1 VTKLSLTAFAVVG
14 LCLFAQSA
22 AAKPATERLAA
33 LAQTQRCE
41 APLDAHLCAGGRDG
55 LVVFADALATG
66 APSAPADDSRVAV
79 TAKAAAGTLA
89 QPTRCG
95 GALSAW
101 YCASDTSGGNLV
113 LFSADAGRPKQAAGE
128 AGAESARTP
137 ESAGAGQVVFY
148 TADSPM
154 QPAMKSAAAPLGA
167 GVETPYA
174 VTVPVLNATSR
185 PFSAANYLADGSF
198 TINVA
203 NGSCTG
209 TYTVNASPVAG
220 SGPSGSTPPN
230 TTVVTYIGFPQ
241 GNFAFN
247 NAGAGDYTVTVTET
261 SGCTF
266 DAGVNPTVITVT
278 VPQGDFDTPFAVS
291 VFEQSDTSR
300 PFAAGN
306 YTADGSFR
314 IEVADGN
321 CAGTYTVNASPVAG
335 SGPSGSTPPFTSVTT
350 YIGFPQGT
358 VYFFDNAGAG
368 DYLVTTTQTNNN
380 CAFDDGVNPTQIT
393 VTINQGPNDT
403 PFAVSIFEQQDTSRP
418 FAAGNYT
425 ADGSFR
431 IEVADGNCAGTY
443 TVNASPVAGS
453 GPSGSTPPNTS
464 VVTYIGFPQGTV
476 YFFDNAGAG
485 DYLVTTTQTNNNC
498 AFDDGVNPTQIT
510 VTINQGPNDTPFV
523 VGSTQTATSLPF
535 LDPAYAANASFTMSV
550 ADGNCAGTYTVQS
563 SPVAGSAPD
572 GSNPPNTAVTAYIG
586 FGAGSFLFDNAGVGQ
601 YNVTVTQTNAN
612 CVFDPGVNPFV
623 TVITIVGP
631 SPQLTLTPDAID
643 FGGLTLG
650 TTSII
655 AVTFS
660 SDGDARVFVSALS
673 DPGAPFSIVGGTCGA
688 TPISIPVGES
698 CTVEFQFAPEA
709 LGPAAAIVTVDS
721 TAISSPDS
729 LSLTGS
735 GSMVPLP
742 EPVAIPTLDR
752 ITLAILALLFALVA
766 GWQIRRG
773 A

>member
-230 TTVVTYIGFPQ
+230 TTVVTYIGFGQ

-403 PFAVSIFEQQDTSRP
+403 PF
-418 FAAGNYT
+418 
-425 ADGSFR
+425 
-431 IEVADGNCAGTY
+431 
-443 TVNASPVAGS
+443 
-453 GPSGSTPPNTS
+453 
-464 VVTYIGFPQGTV
+464 
-476 YFFDNAGAG
+476 
-485 DYLVTTTQTNNNC
+485 
-498 AFDDGVNPTQIT
+498 
-510 VTINQGPNDTPFV
+510 V

-550 ADGNCAGTYTVQS
+550 ANGNCAGTYTVQS

-572 GSNPPNTAVTAYIG
+572 GSNPPNTTVTAYIG
-586 FGAGSFLFDNAGVGQ
+586 FGAGSFLFNNAGVGQ

-612 CVFDPGVNPFV
+612 CVFDPGVNPFE

-631 SPQLTLTPDAID
+631 SPELTLTPDAVD
-643 FGGLTLG
+643 FGDVTLG
-650 TTSII
+650 STSTI

-729 LSLTGS
+729 LSLTGN

-742 EPVAIPTLDR
+742 EPVAVPTLDR
-752 ITLAILALLFALVA
+752 LTLAVLALLLALLA
-766 GWQIRRG
+766 GWQIRRN